1 MTTESRGHTKMS
13 DTDLNV
19 TEGDLHRLSLFR
31 STDFDDVAEVLRQC
45 SVLRV
50 GPGKVVIAAGQP
62 NKRLYL
68 VLDGELSV
76 RLESWDNSP
85 VAKIVKGEM
94 FGELSVIDGGPTSAF
109 VVTETAC
116 RIVGLDGDNLWEL
129 FKRTPYVAHN
139 LLNTMARRIR
149 NSNTVIEDL
158 QRQLAGKTDS

>member
-1 MTTESRGHTKMS
+1 MS

-19 TEGDLHRLSLFR
+19 SRGDLHQLSLFR
-31 STDFDDVAEVLRQC
+31 STNFDDVAEVLQQC

-68 VLDGELSV
+68 VLEGQLSV
-76 RLESWDNSP
+76 RLESWDNP
-85 VAKIVKGEM
+85 AVAKIGKGEM
-94 FGELSVIDGGPTSAF
+94 FGELSVIDGGTTSAF

-129 FKRTPYVAHN
+129 FRRTPYVAHN
-139 LLNTMARRIR
+139 LLTTMAQRIR

-158 QRQLAGKTDS
+158 QRQLAEQSG